1 MKKIYICLSAL
12 IFTLTSLAQNN
23 VGIGLLTPDPAAA
36 LDVYS
41 LKQGM
46 LIPRMTSVQ
55 RSAIASPLPNGL
67 LVFDTD
73 SGCVMAYDG
82 IAVIWKNLCSAN
94 GATAGPI
101 GPTGPQGNTG
111 VTGNTGA
118 TGPIGITGDTGPTGN
133 TGATG
138 PTGSNGVTGVT
149 GNTGVTGTTGP
160 TGATGTTGATGVT
173 GPLGAAGGDL
183 SGTYPNPTVS
193 GLQGTPISS
202 STPASNN
209 ILQYNGSSWTPTNP
223 NTLFWQLTGN
233 SSTTPSTSSIG
244 TTVNNNFIGTTDAK
258 DFVMASNNLERIR
271 IASGGNVGIGVTSP
285 STALHIVGSGFLAVG
300 TYTGT
305 SGTIPTSGAGTRMMW
320 YPAMAAF
327 RAGYVSGTQWDD
339 INTGQYSVAM
349 GYNNTASGQYST
361 ALGYGTTA
369 SNGSSTAMGT
379 NTVASGG
386 QSTAM
391 GYGTT
396 ASSAQS
402 TAIGNGTI
410 ASGGQSFAAG
420 YGTTASNA
428 QSMAMGNNT
437 IASGAQSTAMGYGT
451 TASGV
456 QSTSMGTNTVASG
469 AQSTA
474 MGYGTTASGV
484 QSTSIGT
491 NTIASGSQSTA
502 MGYATTASG
511 TQSAAMGISTS
522 ALSYSETAIGTF
534 NTSYTPSSTTAWV
547 ATDRLFGIG
556 NGVTGSNSDAMVILK
571 NGNIGI
577 GTSTPSYRLSV
588 ISPTAGAIQIQDGTQ
603 AAGYI
608 LTSDANGIGTWQ
620 KTSVNSTSATL
631 GAGVNIPYTTTGS
644 YLNTGSTITLPP
656 GKFSVTVSM
665 LMTTGSASANN
676 TSFWLRTSFF
686 DAVGNT
692 TPSADIVGSPLAS
705 GGLIGPAT
713 YSMLTGTII
722 INNTSGGNKT
732 YYYKAG
738 NVAVTTSTVTLSN
751 FGGNGWAE
759 DNIVAIQIQ

>member
-1 MKKIYICLSAL
+1 MKKIYFCLSAI

-55 RSAIASPLPNGL
+55 RAAIASPLPNGL

-82 IAVIWKNLCSAN
+82 IAVIWKNLCTAN
-94 GATAGPI
+94 GAIAGPI
-101 GPTGPQGNTG
+101 GPTGLQGSTG
-111 VTGNTGA
+111 ITGNTGA
-118 TGPIGITGDTGPTGN
+118 TGPTGDTGPTGMTGVTGYTGPTGATGVTGDTGPTGN

-138 PTGSNGVTGVT
+138 
-149 GNTGVTGTTGP
+149 
-160 TGATGTTGATGVT
+160 AT

-183 SGTYPNPTVS
+183 SGTYPNPSVS

-202 STPASNN
+202 TPPTSNN
-209 ILQYNGSSWTPTNP
+209 ILQYNGSTWTPTNP
-223 NTLFWQLTGN
+223 NSLFWQLVGN
-233 SSTTPSTSSIG
+233 GSTTPSASPIG
-244 TTVNNNFIGTTDAK
+244 TAVSNNFIGTTDPN
-258 DFVMASNNLERIR
+258 DFVIASNNLERMR
-271 IASGGNVGIGVTSP
+271 IASGGNVGIGVTAP
-285 STALHIVGSGFLAVG
+285 TTALHIVGSGFLAVG

-339 INTGQYSVAM
+339 PNTGQYSVAI
-349 GYNNTASGQYST
+349 GYNTTASGQYST
-361 ALGYGTTA
+361 AMGYGTTA

-391 GYGTT
+391 VYGTT

-402 TAIGNGTI
+402 IAMGNGTI

-428 QSMAMGNNT
+428 QSTAMGNNT

-451 TASGV
+451 TASGT
-456 QSTSMGTNTVASG
+456 QSTSMGTNTIASG
-469 AQSTA
+469 AQSIA
-474 MGYGTTASGV
+474 MGYG
-484 QSTSIGT
+484 
-491 NTIASGSQSTA
+491 
-502 MGYATTASG
+502 TTASG
-511 TQSAAMGISTS
+511 TQSAAMGISTT
-522 ALSYSETAIGTF
+522 ALSYSETAIGSF
-534 NTSYTPSSTTAWV
+534 NTSYTPSSATAWV

-556 NGVTGSNSDAMVILK
+556 NGVTGSNSDALVILK

-588 ISPTAGAIQIQDGTQ
+588 ISSTTGAIQIQDGTQ

-608 LTSDANGIGTWQ
+608 LTSDANGVGTWQ

-751 FGGNGWAE
+751 FGGTGWAE